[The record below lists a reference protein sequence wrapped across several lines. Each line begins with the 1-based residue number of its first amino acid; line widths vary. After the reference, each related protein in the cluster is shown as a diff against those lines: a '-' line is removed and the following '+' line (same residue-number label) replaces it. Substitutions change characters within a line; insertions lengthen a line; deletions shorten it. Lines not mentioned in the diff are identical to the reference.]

1 MKNRNEILDLKMHEL
16 KFAIKNLEIHNK
28 INQEAMSQFSEMFKD
43 YIESVEDGTTKH
55 KLKKAAGLV
64 GENEKRSLK
73 TAKKAKQQNQYKRGE
88 TKVKPEVEEE
98 HIHQPPPEA
107 PRRELPKQYK
117 SLYRKIASKTHPD
130 KIKND
135 ERKKKILQEVNKA
148 ITEGNYFKL
157 IETALKLDIE
167 IPEEVPVNFESLHQK
182 ISSIQNQVKQITKSV
197 AWEWY
202 HVEEE
207 KQKKRLI
214 EGYASN
220 IIKNK

>member
-16 KFAIKNLEIHNK
+16 KFAMKKLEIHNK
-28 INQEAMSQFSEMFKD
+28 INQEAMRSFSEMFKD
-43 YIESVEDGTTKH
+43 YIDSVEDGTTKH

-73 TAKKAKQQNQYKRGE
+73 TAKKVKQQKQYKKGK

-98 HIHQPPPEA
+98 HAYQPPPET
-107 PRRELPKQYK
+107 PKKELPKQYK

-130 KIKND
+130 KISND
-135 ERKKKILQEVNKA
+135 EGKKKILQEVNKA
-148 ITEGNYFKL
+148 ITEENYFKL
-157 IETALKLDIE
+157 IEFALKLDIE
-167 IPEEVPVNFESLHQK
+167 IPEEVPISFESIHQK

-202 HVEEE
+202 HIEEE
-207 KQKKRLI
+207 EQKKRLI
-214 EGYASN
+214 EGYASY
-220 IIKNK
+220 IIKNR